1 MKLKILKHKLKE
13 GLSIVER
20 TASRS
25 LTLPILNNVLV
36 ESEKN
41 FLKLVTTDLE
51 VAIKWWSLAKVEKEG
66 KITVPVRVFSNLTN
80 LLEEKPIELEKEDL
94 SLKVETEIFR
104 TKLKGIDAA
113 EFPIIPKIIEGEI
126 IQITAKRFCE
136 GLSQVVQIPVLSS
149 ARPEI
154 SGIFLSFEKNTITM
168 VGTDSFRLGE
178 KKLFLRE
185 PLPLDREYSLILP
198 QKAAKEVINIFANEK
213 HNLKICFSP
222 NQILFESKMEET
234 EHPKIQLISKLIEG
248 EYPNYQAIFPKK
260 SKTEIVLVRD
270 EFLSQLRAASIF
282 ASKMNEV
289 TIKTNLKKREIEIF
303 SQNPELGEY
312 RSALPGK
319 VSGKETQVSFNWK
332 FLIDGLTNLKTP
344 EVIFELNDEEG
355 PAVLKPKGDQT
366 YTYLVMPVKTS

>member
-1 MKLKILKHKLKE
+1 
-13 GLSIVER
+13 
-20 TASRS
+20 
-25 LTLPILNNVLV
+25 LV

-289 TIKTNLKKREIEIF
+289 TIKTNLKEREIEIF

-312 RSALPGK
+312 RSSLPGK